1 MSGGRKLSIKP
12 KGPEET
18 AWASALKLASKE
30 SSDEEIDK
38 MDFSD
43 M

>member
-1 MSGGRKLSIKP
+1 MSGGRRLSIKQ
-12 KGPEET
+12 KGSEQT

-30 SSDEEIDK
+30 NSDEEIDK